1 MRLYGTFTVSVS
13 RSGGQLLKQTN
24 LYQTLGML
32 PASGTNGRHTEDN
45 LQNKTGDGKKLFFTI
60 LQDKIK
66 QEVKGLLDVLFFIVN
81 FIQQH

>member
-1 MRLYGTFTVSVS
+1 
-13 RSGGQLLKQTN
+13 
-24 LYQTLGML
+24 ML
-32 PASGTNGRHTEDN
+32 TASGTNGRHTEDN

-66 QEVKGLLDVLFFIVN
+66 QEVKGLLDVHFFIVN